1 VEDLKN
7 YSPKFHYVRR
17 DIYDVT
23 PRINFSIEV
32 WKEGRINISV
42 FLFNALK
49 EIKEQKIWE
58 IKNEENIKI
67 PTPSTLK
74 LIILQV

>member
-1 VEDLKN
+1 MWRHI
-7 YSPKFHYVRR
+7 S
-17 DIYDVT
+17 
-23 PRINFSIEV
+23 INFSIEV

-49 EIKEQKIWE
+49 EIKKQKIWE
-58 IKNEENIKI
+58 IKNEENITI
-67 PTPSTLK
+67 LTPFTLN